1 MFNPYVCAE
10 RGRAPAAVPGAV
22 DGRVH
27 HQRVRGG
34 VGAGG
39 RLRLRR
45 LGQHDQLRPPDRHVR
60 PLHQVLPVPAA
71 AAAPTGRLPPVPHR
85 RPQQH
90 HHAVQRDRWTRTGT
104 CSFTGASPPP
114 PPPAAA
120 SQPWALKSED
130 TSLATGTAVHDPTL
144 VSVNPSLVSLA

>member
-1 MFNPYVCAE
+1 VCAE
-10 RGRAPAAVPGAV
+10 RGRAPAAFPGAV
-22 DGRVH
+22 DGHVH

-71 AAAPTGRLPPVPHR
+71 AAAARTGRLPPVPRR

-90 HHAVQRDRWTRTGT
+90 HHAVQRDRRTRTGT
-104 CSFTGASPPP
+104 FSFTGASPPP
-114 PPPAAA
+114 PPP
-120 SQPWALKSED
+120 QPRALKSED
-130 TSLATGTAVHDPTL
+130 TRLATGMTVHDPAL